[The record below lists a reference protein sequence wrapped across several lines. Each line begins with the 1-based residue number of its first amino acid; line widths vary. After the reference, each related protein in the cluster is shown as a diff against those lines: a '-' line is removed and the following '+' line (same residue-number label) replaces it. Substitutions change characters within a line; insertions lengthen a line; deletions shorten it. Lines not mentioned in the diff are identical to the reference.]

1 MLVGVVGVV
10 GVGVDVEPGGLV
22 CFLVAS
28 TIADFQKPVRLMAD
42 LVYPFVYNRK
52 AIARETFKLS
62 ADLAMLALTRAV
74 IAGEGGIGLVL
85 SARHG
90 MRWSRHTVVGQ
101 LRGQEEEA
109 TRGGGVEEGE
119 QRHAV
124 QAV

>member
-1 MLVGVVGVV
+1 MAGNLLAEGIVLVGVV

-42 LVYPFVYNRK
+42 LVCPFVYNRK
-52 AIARETFKLS
+52 AIVRETFKSS

-74 IAGEGGIGLVL
+74 IAGEGGMGLVL

-90 MRWSRHTVVGQ
+90 MRWSRHTVVSFVDRRRKQ
-101 LRGQEEEA
+101 HEEA
-109 TRGGGVEEGE
+109 E
-119 QRHAV
+119 
-124 QAV
+124 

>member
-1 MLVGVVGVV
+1 MAGNLLAEGIVLVGVV

-52 AIARETFKLS
+52 AIVRETFKLS

-90 MRWSRHTVVGQ
+90 MRWSRHTVVSFVDRRRKQ
-101 LRGQEEEA
+101 HEEA
-109 TRGGGVEEGE
+109 E
-119 QRHAV
+119 
-124 QAV
+124 